1 MIEWSP
7 KQLETIEWPRTD
19 ERLLICDGAIRTGKS
34 QSAAIAFVN
43 QVLSLPDGVDAALFA
58 PSVNQ
63 LRGIMLTYIRRH
75 CESNAIPF
83 VRHRSYT
90 AQGSFAQVNGHKLYS
105 FPIETVDSEEQ
116 FMGFT
121 LGAAWVDEV
130 IGCDRKAVE
139 QVFSRLSVPGAKC
152 IWTTNP
158 AGAAHW
164 VKVDYIDQ
172 ARPGQRRISW
182 QLSDAPWLPPD
193 FIADTDSW
201 AREKRAR
208 EVFGQWVSADGLI
221 YPDMRVR
228 EQESNSLSRRLLV
241 GLDPAIATVSHAV
254 LLEYQREPRQAVV
267 VDEWRHEAERDGL
280 LSHHDQA
287 RKFRDWLGTRTAPVY
302 VDPADPG
309 MVAALRDHDVHAY
322 SAEGDRDVLRN
333 IRNVQRWFARGWLSI
348 DRRCSDTIREVG
360 GYHWDSKAS
369 QRGLDKPDKVNDH
382 AADALGIAV
391 RAIRRGH
398 SVRTRTLFR
407 AGGRPRQIRS
417 VSKPVR
423 LSNGRYLPA

>member
-1 MIEWSP
+1 MQWSK
-7 KQLETIEWPRTD
+7 KQQETINWPRSD
-19 ERLLICDGAIRTGKS
+19 DRLLICDGAIRTGKS
-34 QSAAIAFVN
+34 QAAAVAFVN
-43 QVLSLPDGVDAALFA
+43 QVLRLPDGVDAALFA
-58 PSVNQ
+58 PSINQ

-75 CESNAIPF
+75 CEANAVPF
-83 VRHRSYT
+83 IRHRSYT
-90 AQGSFAQVNGHKLYS
+90 AQGSFAQVNGHKVYS

-139 QVFSRLSVPGAKC
+139 QVFSRLSVPGAKA

-172 ARPGQRRISW
+172 KRPGQRRISW
-182 QLSDAPWLPPD
+182 QLSDAPWLPAD
-193 FIADTDSW
+193 FIADTDGW

-221 YPDMRVR
+221 YPDMAIDQAGGN
-228 EQESNSLSRRLLV
+228 EDRLVV

-254 LLEYQREPRQAVV
+254 MIAYTREPRRAVV
-267 VDEWRHEAERDGL
+267 IDEWRHDAERDGL

-287 RKFRDWLGTRTAPVY
+287 GRFCEWLGDRDAPVY

-309 MVAALRDHDVHAY
+309 MVAALRDREVRAY
-322 SAEGDRDVLRN
+322 SAEGDRNVLRN
-333 IRNVQRWFARGWLSI
+333 IRNVQRWFAKGWLSI
-348 DRRCSDTIREVG
+348 APSCSETIREVG
-360 GYHWDSKAS
+360 GYHWDSRAA
-369 QRGLDKPDKVNDH
+369 QRGEDKPDKVNDH
-382 AADALGIAV
+382 AADALGIGV
-391 RAIRRGH
+391 RAIQRGH
-398 SVRTRTLFR
+398 SVRTRHLFR
-407 AGGRPRQIRS
+407 AGSDTRQVRS
-417 VSKPVR
+417 ISAPVR
-423 LSNGRYLPA
+423 LSRGGYVPA